1 MDRILTIELTDEE
14 YDGLEKECRRQEE
27 EDGIEYISV
36 EEQAASAVR
45 FLLMTLMEQGR
56 E

>member
-27 EDGIEYISV
+27 EDGIYLS
-36 EEQAASAVR
+36 
-45 FLLMTLMEQGR
+45 GR
-56 E
+56 TGCQCREIPPYDTDGAR